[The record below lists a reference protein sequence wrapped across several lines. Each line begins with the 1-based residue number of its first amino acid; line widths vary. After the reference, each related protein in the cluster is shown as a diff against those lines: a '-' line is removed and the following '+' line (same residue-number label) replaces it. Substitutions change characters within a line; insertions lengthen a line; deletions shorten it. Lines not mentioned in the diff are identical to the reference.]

1 MFILFTCVGC
11 DQLTKLYAV
20 RSLQYEPAKSW
31 LNDTVRIQF
40 AENSGSF
47 LSLGSSLP
55 KEVRFWTFNV
65 FTGVVVFGIL
75 IYVLVGR
82 QLYLWDTISYALL
95 VSGGI
100 GNLIDRVFRD
110 GLVVDF
116 MNLGI
121 GTKLRTGIFNVA
133 DMAIMA
139 GIFMLLGMRLFV
151 RDGESGES
159 DGTENT

>member
-1 MFILFTCVGC
+1 M
-11 DQLTKLYAV
+11 
-20 RSLQYEPAKSW
+20 
-31 LNDTVRIQF
+31 
-40 AENSGSF
+40 
-47 LSLGSSLP
+47 
-55 KEVRFWTFNV
+55 
-65 FTGVVVFGIL
+65 VFGIL
-75 IYVLVGR
+75 IYVLVGK
-82 QLYLWDTISYALL
+82 QLLLWDTVSYALL

-121 GTKLRTGIFNVA
+121 GSTLRTGIFNVA

-139 GIFMLLGMRLFV
+139 GIFMLLGMQLFV
-151 RDGESGES
+151 RGGESGES